1 MYMNNKHHFFVRR
14 ETNSTSFFGFIF
26 WKIYIA
32 PSKTRVQILLKRN
45 IGKLKN
51 AQNKL
56 KNAQNKQ
63 VIAAADFLGLEWS
76 ELLHRKWLETILVIL
91 TCGKLMGFFGSLKI

>member
-51 AQNKL
+51 AQNK
-56 KNAQNKQ
+56 Q
-63 VIAAADFLGLEWS
+63 VIVAADFLELEWS
-76 ELLHRKWLETILVIL
+76 RFYTRKWLATILVTL
-91 TCGKLMGFFGSLKI
+91 TCGELTYISDYDFKSIIK